1 MRSNRS
7 QAAPPA
13 KGRRGARAQ
22 RPKGIA
28 VGIAFF
34 ALLLVAFV
42 VLAPKEPT
50 KPAAANVTGEQ
61 TDASAST
68 GDPSLRITEAMSSNR
83 TAYPDETGSFPDW
96 IELTNEGGA
105 PIDLEGYGLSDR
117 ETKITF
123 VFPKMTL
130 APGERVVVFASDESR
145 SEAGKPLHAK
155 FKLSSTGDSVVLFGP
170 DGVVMETVQ
179 LPAMDADI
187 AYAKTDEGF
196 IITDMYTPGYE
207 NTQEGYAAFL
217 ASSYIETGVLVIN
230 EIVASNVSVLRDE
243 DGDYPDFIEIY
254 NTSSRS
260 VDLSNYALSDDPASP
275 LKFRFPQ
282 GATIEPNGYYVVYAS
297 GKDRAGVEGGWP
309 HARFKL
315 RSNGE
320 TVVLSD
326 IQGRLLDKV
335 TYDLLEAD
343 TSWGRSPDGTGS
355 FKTFRQPT
363 PGLSNTQASALVMDQ
378 RLIAANTSGLYIT
391 EVMSSNSKTSLPG
404 VQGKYDYIEIYNM
417 NGQAVNLKD
426 YGLSDNV
433 KKPRKWRLPDITI
446 PANGYALVYC
456 EKANLSLATDTV
468 HYANF
473 NLNVGGETVVLS
485 DPAGN
490 ILDKI
495 VTPPLYSDI
504 SYGRTLGRYG
514 LFYYNNPTPGEP
526 NQGGFEGFSEAPTFV
541 TRGGMNDRP
550 ITVELKA
557 PEGATVYYTTDSSDP
572 TQYSTP
578 YEGPIPVSKTTVI
591 RARAY
596 QPGLEGSQI
605 ETQTFFIST
614 YHSMP
619 VVSLVTDPD
628 NVWNEETG
636 MLADGPLLDRD
647 TQERPWEDAT
657 YWKKLHYTGYV
668 EYYDLEG
675 VQQISQGM
683 NFHVMGQFSLDMPQK
698 SFAVRADAQ
707 FGVDAFNYAF
717 FEDRPYTSYHAF
729 VLRNGGQDGLY
740 TRVLDGLQA
749 RLVDQ
754 AGSSVATQAWRP
766 VIVYLNGEYW
776 GHYNLRERVGA
787 EMLAQHEGWEDPDA
801 IDILEGDGTR
811 SSNVNQGSNKDYKD
825 LVEYVSSHD
834 LASDPEALQYVLDRV
849 DLENMIDY
857 FFFEMYFG
865 NTDPGNIRFYKSDKE
880 DGKWRYV
887 LYDVDWGLYNSSAG
901 GPAYVLNEEGMGN
914 FKIKSNVLLVNLLK
928 VPEIQDQFLRR
939 AGTLFQS
946 VLTTDNMI
954 SLLSEMVAEITP
966 EMDMHF
972 DRWAAEMHPKMSFDQ
987 PKNGPGA
994 KSYWQTRVARAKN
1007 VMKKRPN
1014 LFWIK
1019 MQEHFQL
1026 SDTKMAEYFGPCPEM
1041 PADAV

>member
-7 QAAPPA
+7 QTSPPA
-13 KGRRGARAQ
+13 KGRRGARAKHP
-22 RPKGIA
+22 RGIVLSIVLFAA
-28 VGIAFF
+28 VLA
-34 ALLLVAFV
+34 VFV
-42 VLAPKEPT
+42 IVAPKEPT
-50 KPAAANVTGEQ
+50 KVASANVSGTE
-61 TDASAST
+61 TDAAAST
-68 GDPSLRITEAMSSNR
+68 GDPSLHITEAMSSNR

-96 IELTNEGGA
+96 IELTNEGDA
-105 PIDLEGYGLSDR
+105 PIDLDGYGLSDR
-117 ETKITF
+117 ETKIAF

-130 APGERVVVFASDESR
+130 EPGGRVVVFASDETR

-155 FKLSSTGDSVVLFGP
+155 FKLSSVGDSVVLFGP
-170 DGVVMETVQ
+170 DGVVMESIQ
-179 LPAMDADI
+179 IPAMDSDTS
-187 AYAKTDEGF
+187 YAKTDEGF

-207 NTQEGYAAFL
+207 NTQEGYAQFL
-217 ASSYIETGVLVIN
+217 ASSYLETGVLVIN
-230 EIVASNVSVLRDE
+230 EIVASNVSVLQDE
-243 DGDYPDFIEIY
+243 DGDFPDWIEIY
-254 NTSSRS
+254 NTSSRTI
-260 VDLSNYALSDDPASP
+260 DLSNYALSDDPASP

-282 GATIEPNGYYVVYAS
+282 GTVIEPHGYYVVYAS
-297 GKDRAGVEGGWP
+297 GKDREAVEGGWP

-343 TSWGRSPDGTGS
+343 TSWGRSPDGTGN
-355 FKTFRQPT
+355 FRTFRQPT
-363 PGLSNTQASALVMDQ
+363 PGLSNTQESALIMDQ
-378 RLIAANTSGLYIT
+378 RLIAANTSGLFIT
-391 EVMSSNSKTSLPG
+391 EVMSSNRTTSLPG

-417 NGQAVNLKD
+417 GGQAVNLKD

-433 KKPRKWRLPDITI
+433 KKPRKWRFPDITI
-446 PANGYALVYC
+446 PANGYVLVYC

-468 HYANF
+468 LYANF

-485 DPAGN
+485 TPEGKV
-490 ILDKI
+490 LDKI
-495 VTPPLYSDI
+495 VTPPLYSDV

-514 LFYYNNPTPGEP
+514 LFYYSTPTPGEP
-526 NQGGFEGFSEAPTFV
+526 NQGGFEGFSEAPEFI

-550 ITVELKA
+550 IEVEIKV
-557 PEGATVYYTTDSSDP
+557 PEGASVYYTTDSSDP
-572 TQYSTP
+572 NQYSTL
-578 YEGPIPVSKTTVI
+578 YEGPIPVSQTTVI

-636 MLADGPLLDRD
+636 MLADGPELNREEQK
-647 TQERPWEDAT
+647 TPWKKAT
-657 YWKKLHYTGYV
+657 YWKKPHYSGYV
-668 EYYDLEG
+668 EYYDTEG

-749 RLVDQ
+749 RLVEQ
-754 AGSSVATQAWRP
+754 SGSSVVTQAWRP

-776 GHYNLRERVGA
+776 GHYNMRERVGA
-787 EMLAQHEGWEDPDA
+787 AMIAQHEGWANPDA
-801 IDILEGDGTR
+801 IDILESDGT
-811 SSNVNQGSNKDYKD
+811 SSSQVNQGSNKDYKD
-825 LVEYVSSHD
+825 LVEYVKNHD

-849 DLENMIDY
+849 DLDNMIDY
-857 FFFEMYFG
+857 FFFEMFFG
-865 NTDPGNIRFYKSDKE
+865 NTDPGNIRFYKSDEE

-887 LYDVDWGLYNSSAG
+887 LYDVDWGLYNSQAG
-901 GPAYVLNEEGMGN
+901 GPSFVLNEKGMGS
-914 FKIKSNVLLVNLLK
+914 FKIKSNVLIYNLLK
-928 VPEIQDQFLRR
+928 VPEIEDQFLRR
-939 AGTLFQS
+939 AGDVFQS

-954 SLLSEMVAEITP
+954 SLLDEMTAEIAP

-972 DRWAAEMHPKMSFDQ
+972 DRWAAEMHPKISFDQ

-994 KSYWQTRVARAKN
+994 KSYWQTRIARAKN

-1014 LFWIK
+1014 IFWG
-1019 MQEHFQL
+1019 MVQEYFQL
-1026 SDTKMAEYFGPCPEM
+1026 SETKMTEYFGPRPEM
-1041 PADAV
+1041 PADAI